1 MLEAAVGPSEPT
13 SILDLVG
20 RGSDL
25 WRGEDAARHVE
36 AERAAWD

>member
-1 MLEAAVGPSEPT
+1 LAG
-13 SILDLVG
+13 L
-20 RGSDL
+20 GSDL